1 MKFTI
6 PAALAALLMMGT
18 AVSPATAQSHD
29 ASEELG
35 ASPQASAD
43 TSDTSLS
50 SQSLRTGDV
59 STFDILG
66 FKLGMAPR
74 EITRVAR
81 KTGMVRKYRKPA
93 LTGTFEALATQEAN
107 RTLSRRLPVPAGQ
120 AIVQEV
126 GVTPDGS
133 HMEMVFHVTRDGS
146 RASSYTYSTSPNGQ
160 TRDQLRQAIIAKY
173 GKPDW
178 DMGYQMFW
186 CGGVPECRNVP
197 KSNDRM
203 KVYMSDQVVTFNLRR
218 GDSYHTSIEQ
228 TIKDRAKAIAAGAG
242 APAAF

>member
-1 MKFTI
+1 MKFKILT
-6 PAALAALLMMGT
+6 ALAALTLT
-18 AVSPATAQSHD
+18 ST
-29 ASEELG
+29 
-35 ASPQASAD
+35 ASPTVAQTNDMREDLGVSSEASAD

-50 SQSLRTGDV
+50 SQTLRTGDV

-81 KTGMVRKYRKPA
+81 QVNMVRKYRRPS
-93 LTGTFEALATQEAN
+93 LINSFEALATQEAN
-107 RTLSRRLPVPAGQ
+107 RTLSQPLPVPAGQ
-120 AIVQEV
+120 VIVQEI

-133 HMEMVFHVTRDGS
+133 HMEINFYATPEGS
-146 RASSYTYSTSPNGQ
+146 RASSYKYSTKPNGQ

-197 KSNDRM
+197 KGNDRM
-203 KVYMSDQVVTFNLRR
+203 KVYMSDDAIVFELRR
-218 GDSYHTSIEQ
+218 ADNYDAK
-228 TIKDRAKAIAAGAG
+228 IKKALTDRAKAIAV
-242 APAAF
+242 AASKPMAF